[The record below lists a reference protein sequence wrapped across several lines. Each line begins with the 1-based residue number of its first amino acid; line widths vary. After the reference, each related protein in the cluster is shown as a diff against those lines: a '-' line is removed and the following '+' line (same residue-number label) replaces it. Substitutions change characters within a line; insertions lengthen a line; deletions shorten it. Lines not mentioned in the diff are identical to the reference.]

1 MHNIPVIE
9 RKTATQNLAPFLQIL
24 LTGPPVL
31 SATNPPITSA
41 PITSAPTSA
50 PVANA
55 PTNGAPITNAPAPAT
70 GPNAPTNIFDR
81 GSDDEPSSVPAD
93 PISIVTVPIDFTA
106 NLELPSNSSANGVT
120 ELNLDRVESLWEA
133 SLLDYLRD
141 TYGERPGVL
150 QVLGVDLALEP
161 TTTRRVRR
169 RRRLQ
174 EGATTSTTTTVQAT
188 GGADFEIDT
197 ALIDDTQAFVTEVGG
212 DLDQQ
217 LTESDLLQQ
226 SLADS
231 TGDDAVIVSGVV
243 AGATDRDAAEQESSD
258 GPSTV
263 EIVIGFTLLV
273 LTLATLA
280 FWGRVLW
287 RKRQKR
293 KKRRR
298 LEEMRRSQSIYHPE
312 TVMRQSRMGGD
323 NNNTD
328 GDKVVQI
335 QPTRS
340 LESMSTY
347 KGIASGS
354 DEDEENNVQQT
365 SSDESASNVSDPFW
379 AELQRAASLDRAA
392 WEEFQRKKESL
403 QLRKQQQQQANG
415 DANNSIGRVSSL
427 DSSVGVAASRNVA
440 VYDAPG
446 SQDMGMEVEP
456 ATRGSFPYGDENAS
470 STAPVPLTS
479 NDAVEWTTEG
489 ILLAAAYRGT
499 KKDGPENDDDSFEPY
514 GDRKSLQQSWDL
526 DEYPVKDES
535 GPSRF
540 SFLFPLKRTSAE
552 VPDVPDALGTS
563 ASEDSPTDAAIRE
576 SADVTSVDSET
587 DFGGADDGSLTE
599 VTKTMLKEVD
609 EIAEYVKQYEQR
621 KVDSKSRQRM
631 LERAQRKEEQSR
643 LVEQAAPNDTSYD
656 PEEAAQHQ
664 NPQEHS
670 RSPDSKALPNPVH
683 NSQANVAPAPM
694 SRQSGTRITQ
704 QHLTQSMES
713 TGTQSVEYNHLDD
726 SDSARRQMNSKRIAA
741 ATTTPRQVITMS
753 ATLSDSSSS
762 EVEEEVDDSSLRLG
776 ISRISVEKPT
786 APSLS
791 FRNDISGDSAPF
803 DTTQHISPIKQP
815 SDEDSFLHQQQKPSD
830 TSAMESVGS
839 KTSVLSS
846 LRQSPSILDTAPS
859 DERTH
864 QTKSTDESKGE
875 KRGLFRRMS
884 SRGKQVEEASPPIE
898 HVATKRKK
906 KASPRSNNPAF
917 NSVFSMFESRPTTPI
932 VPPNETWQYSGS
944 NSGAG
949 SKREAVPHRNIDP
962 PPLT

>member
-1 MHNIPVIE
+1 M
-9 RKTATQNLAPFLQIL
+9 ATQNLAPFLQIL

-31 SATNPPITSA
+31 SATNPP
-41 PITSAPTSA
+41 A
-50 PVANA
+50 PVTNA
-55 PTNGAPITNAPAPAT
+55 PTTRATIITDAPTDTPAPTAT
-70 GPNAPTNIFDR
+70 EPSAPTNIFDR

-93 PISIVTVPIDFTA
+93 PITVVTVPIGFTA
-106 NLELPSNSSANGVT
+106 NLQLPSDSSANGVT
-120 ELNLDRVESLWEA
+120 ELRLDRVESLWEA
-133 SLLDYLRD
+133 ALLDYLRD
-141 TYGERPGVL
+141 TYGERSGVL

-169 RRRLQ
+169 RRLQ
-174 EGATTSTTTTVQAT
+174 EGATTSTTTTVEAN

-197 ALIDDTQAFVTEVGG
+197 TLISDPQAFVAEVGG

-217 LTESDLLQQ
+217 LTDSDLLQQ
-226 SLADS
+226 ALADN

-243 AGATDRDAAEQESSD
+243 TGATARDSAEEESSN

-263 EIVIGFTLLV
+263 EIVIGFTLLL

-293 KKRRR
+293 KRRRR
-298 LEEMRRSQSIYHPE
+298 LEEMRRSQSIYHPG
-312 TVMRQSRMGGD
+312 TVMRQSPMGGD
-323 NNNTD
+323 KNNTD

-354 DEDEENNVQQT
+354 DEDEENIVQQKT
-365 SSDESASNVSDPFW
+365 PSEDEESASNVSDPFW

-427 DSSVGVAASRNVA
+427 DSSVGVAASKNVA

-456 ATRGSFPYGDENAS
+456 ATRGSFPYGDENTG

-489 ILLAAAYRGT
+489 ILLSAAYRGA

-540 SFLFPLKRTSAE
+540 SFLFPLKRKSAE
-552 VPDVPDALGTS
+552 VPDVQDALWTT
-563 ASEDSPTDAAIRE
+563 ASEESPTDAARRE
-576 SADVTSVDSET
+576 SPDVTSVNSET
-587 DFGGADDGSLTE
+587 VFGDTDDGSLTE
-599 VTKTMLKEVD
+599 VTDAMVKEVD
-609 EIAEYVKQYEQR
+609 EIAEYLKQYEQR
-621 KVDSKSRQRM
+621 KIDSKSKQRM

-643 LVEQAAPNDTSYD
+643 SVEQPAPNDTSYD
-656 PEEAAQHQ
+656 PEEAAQHH

-670 RSPDSKALPNPVH
+670 RSPDSRSLPNPIH

-704 QHLTQSMES
+704 QLTRSMETTAMETTATES
-713 TGTQSVEYNHLDD
+713 DQYNHLDD

-741 ATTTPRQVITMS
+741 ATKTPRQVITMS

-762 EVEEEVDDSSLRLG
+762 DVEEEVDDSSLRLG
-776 ISRISVEKPT
+776 ISRISVEKPA

-791 FRNDISGDSAPF
+791 FRNDISRDSAPF

-815 SDEDSFLHQQQKPSD
+815 SDEDSFLHQQQKPTD
-830 TSAMESVGS
+830 TSAMGSVES

-846 LRQSPSILDTAPS
+846 LRQSPSILDAVPS

-884 SRGKQVEEASPPIE
+884 SRGKQVEETSPPIE

-906 KASPRSNNPAF
+906 KASPRSKNPAF
-917 NSVFSMFESRPTTPI
+917 NSVFSMFESKPTTPI

-949 SKREAVPHRNIDP
+949 SKREAAPHRNIDP